1 MNNKIITLLFF
12 LIFLNSCQSVKEGL
26 SGKKQKSSDE
36 FLVEKKNPLEL
47 PPEYGEL
54 PVPKIDEANDKV
66 SEKIDED
73 IEKLFEKSDFE
84 KSKILFERDIVFNP
98 KSETSYL
105 YLAKIFNKDE
115 NDEQ

>member
-26 SGKKQKSSDE
+26 SGKRQKSSDE

-73 IEKLFEKSDFE
+73 IEKLFEKSEADNTSTTSNNTDKSAEDFVL
-84 KSKILFERDIVFNP
+84 KKIN
-98 KSETSYL
+98 
-105 YLAKIFNKDE
+105 N
-115 NDEQ
+115 N